1 MPTIYS
7 SLYSSFIRQGSTFA
21 KSITTHGYAQSVV
34 AATHPHVLNSQNRPV
49 FGRRHPYRLGRLSNL
64 HLHSAFHTE
73 RACSQRAEQTSA
85 QNNHGGLDAYYE
97 NLQIS
102 QAAAGE
108 PENEWTQ
115 FEFPKRIEWKPS
127 SSSVLHNDE
136 SVAAAEA
143 AAEAAEAV
151 EALESRSVISAEDQA
166 VLAHVDALLEREV
179 EARKQLEATEDASDV
194 NNSSSPPLSR
204 VRSPVT
210 ESSRTPGAA
219 LDEPSQVDAQS
230 QPFADRLLK
239 LSQDGQHVEIPAVFE
254 AMVASGATPTTS
266 AYNALLSATMH
277 LPIKRIEVVSK
288 ALDVFAD
295 MKRRRVA
302 PDCDTY
308 DILVGLL
315 ASRSLEVSHLK
326 AALEV
331 KRKRFGG
338 MDQEGKFMLDS
349 HELEYAILC
358 EDDRLDLAIQLF
370 GNSIHADAAAFSAET
385 YHHLISACAASER
398 VSDMLRLFEHMESNK
413 KPASSSLYCSMITAF
428 AKNGNLISAVE
439 CYTEYRDLAIAA
451 DKGRATTL
459 RDRLDA
465 EVYAAV
471 INAYIVCDKDGG
483 AKKFYNK
490 IVEEYGKRA
499 ADYKDAMVRTG
510 FVKGLIN
517 RKSYEKAFAWAQAV
531 QDEARTLCLMDVAT
545 NAADN
550 NAFATATEVYNSIVA
565 DPQTM
570 ATPTVALLA
579 MSIRTGDVASARK
592 YWHLLSTCQATS
604 SFIEPTAMY
613 AVALI
618 GSGQVVEGL
627 VQSKAMFH
635 RIRQSALQDPQ
646 SQLDAEIEEGVDFI
660 FRYMDSR
667 GIKDPRLGRAQQN
680 ATSAIRAG
688 RIPAHAQTVDSTTS
702 VGAPEP
708 DRDFDPHAHSVDIQ
722 GSFRINQILESPLYD
737 GASRVN
743 DALECLH
750 SMRRARTHP
759 RYITYAKLITAASR
773 EKASMNLCL
782 EILDF
787 ARTDVPSLYKYATVR
802 FGWTAIL
809 DAMVGACLTL
819 GHRER
824 AENYHDELLQMGSR
838 PSANTYGLYIATLK
852 DAEKPVD
859 EAGEALRIFLKA
871 KAEGVQPTAFLYNAL
886 IGKLGKARRID
897 ECLLYFQEM
906 RSLNVNLTSV
916 TYGTVINAL
925 CRVGDYK
932 MAEDLFIEME
942 AQVNYRP
949 RPAPYNSIMQ
959 FFLTTKRDKVKVL
972 QYYERMQSRRIEPTS
987 HTYKLLIDTH
997 ATLEPF
1003 DIAAADA
1010 LVKTMHSSGQA
1021 QSVHYASLIHARG
1034 CILDDMEGAKKL
1046 FDTVVSDRLV
1056 RVDALLYQALF
1067 EAMVANHRVEE
1078 TEAVLMQMRDHRVA
1092 LSPYIAN
1099 TLIRGWSAQ
1108 NNVDKARQF
1117 FDAVPR
1123 YKREPS
1129 TYEAMTRAYLAAQQH
1144 ENAEGVVEE
1153 MRRRGFPYLVAKK
1166 VTDLVS
1172 GGRSS

>member
-21 KSITTHGYAQSVV
+21 KSITTHGYAQSVI

-73 RACSQRAEQTSA
+73 RAGSQRAEQTSA
-85 QNNHGGLDAYYE
+85 QNHHGGLDAYYE

-136 SVAAAEA
+136 SAA
-143 AAEAAEAV
+143 AAEAAEIAETV
-151 EALESRSVISAEDQA
+151 EAFESRSVISAEDQA

-179 EARKQLEATEDASDV
+179 EARKQSEATEDASDV
-194 NNSSSPPLSR
+194 KYSSSPSLSR
-204 VRSPVT
+204 VQTPVS

-219 LDEPSQVDAQS
+219 LDESSQVDALS

-254 AMVASGATPTTS
+254 AMVASGVTPTAS

-302 PDCDTY
+302 PDFYTY

-349 HELEYAILC
+349 CELEYAILC

-370 GNSIHADAAAFSAET
+370 DNSIDADVAMYSAET

-413 KPASSSLYCSMITAF
+413 KPASSSLYSSMITAF
-428 AKNGNLISAVE
+428 AKNGNLVSAVE
-439 CYTEYRDLAIAA
+439 CYTEYRDLAIEA

-459 RDRLDA
+459 RDRSDA

-471 INAYIVCDKDGG
+471 INAYIVSDKDGG
-483 AKKFYNK
+483 AKKFYDK
-490 IVEEYGKRA
+490 IVNEYGERVA
-499 ADYKDAMVRTG
+499 EYKNVMVRTG
-510 FVKGLIN
+510 FVKGLVN
-517 RKSYEKAFAWAQAV
+517 RQSYEKAFAWAQTV
-531 QDEARTLCLMDVAT
+531 QAEVRTLCLMDVAT

-550 NAFATATEVYNSIVA
+550 NALATATEVYNSIIA
-565 DPQTM
+565 DPQTV

-579 MSIRTGDVASARK
+579 MSIRTGDVASASK

-635 RIRQSALQDPQ
+635 RIRQSALQNPQ
-646 SQLDAEIEEGVDFI
+646 SQVDAEIEEGVDFI
-660 FRYMDSR
+660 RRYMLSR
-667 GIKDPRLGRAQQN
+667 GIKDPRGSRAQQT
-680 ATSAIRAG
+680 ASLAIRAG
-688 RIPAHAQTVDSTTS
+688 KVPAHAQSMDSTTS
-702 VGAPEP
+702 AGGPEP
-708 DRDFDPHAHSVDIQ
+708 DRDFDPHAHNVDIQ
-722 GSFRINQILESPLYD
+722 GSFRINQILESPLYE

-750 SMRRARTHP
+750 SMRRAGTHP
-759 RYITYAKLITAASR
+759 RYITYAKLISAASR
-773 EKASMNLCL
+773 EKAPINLCL
-782 EILDF
+782 KILEF
-787 ARTDVPSLYKYATVR
+787 ARTDIAPLYKHATVR

-809 DAMVGACLTL
+809 DAMIGACLSL

-852 DAEKPVD
+852 DADKPVD
-859 EAGEALRIFLKA
+859 EASEALRIFHKA

-932 MAEDLFIEME
+932 TAEDLFHEME
-942 AQVNYRP
+942 TQVNYRP

-1010 LVKTMHSSGQA
+1010 LVKTMRSSGQA

-1034 CILDDMEGAKKL
+1034 CILDDMDGAKKL

-1078 TEAVLMQMRDHRVA
+1078 TESVLAQMRDHRIA

-1117 FDAVPR
+1117 FDAVPK

-1166 VTDLVS
+1166 IIDLVS

>member
-73 RACSQRAEQTSA
+73 RTGGQRAEQTSA
-85 QNNHGGLDAYYE
+85 QNHHGGLDAYYE

-136 SVAAAEA
+136 SAAAAEA
-143 AAEAAEAV
+143 AAEAAETVVAP
-151 EALESRSVISAEDQA
+151 ESRSVISAEDQA

-179 EARKQLEATEDASDV
+179 EARKQLEATEEGSDV
-194 NNSSSPPLSR
+194 KNSSSPPLSR
-204 VRSPVT
+204 VWTPVSET
-210 ESSRTPGAA
+210 SRTPGAA
-219 LDEPSQVDAQS
+219 LDEASQVDAQS

-254 AMVASGATPTTS
+254 AMVASGATPTPS

-358 EDDRLDLAIQLF
+358 EDDRLDLAIELF
-370 GNSIHADAAAFSAET
+370 GNSIDADVAMYSAET

-413 KPASSSLYCSMITAF
+413 KPASSSLYSSMITAF
-428 AKNGNLISAVE
+428 AKNGNLVSAVE

-459 RDRLDA
+459 LDRLDA

-471 INAYIVCDKDGG
+471 INAYIVSDKDGG

-490 IVEEYGKRA
+490 IVKEYGERA
-499 ADYKDAMVRTG
+499 AEYKDAMVRTG

-517 RKSYEKAFAWAQAV
+517 RRSYEQAFAWARAV
-531 QDEARTLCLMDVAT
+531 QAEARTLCLIDVAT
-545 NAADN
+545 NAADD

-565 DPQTM
+565 DPQTL

-579 MSIRTGDVASARK
+579 MSIRTGDVASANK
-592 YWHLLSTCQATS
+592 YWHLLTTCRATS

-646 SQLDAEIEEGVDFI
+646 SQVDAEIEEGVDFI
-660 FRYMDSR
+660 RRYMDSR
-667 GIKDPRLGRAQQN
+667 EIKDPRRGRAQQT
-680 ATSAIRAG
+680 ASLAIRAG
-688 RIPAHAQTVDSTTS
+688 KVPAYAQTMD
-702 VGAPEP
+702 PEP
-708 DRDFDPHAHSVDIQ
+708 DRDFDPHAHNVDIQ

-773 EKASMNLCL
+773 EKAPMDLCL
-782 EILDF
+782 EILEF
-787 ARTDVPSLYKYATVR
+787 ARTDVAPLYKYATVR

-809 DAMVGACLTL
+809 DAMIGACLTL
-819 GHRER
+819 GYRGR

-838 PSANTYGLYIATLK
+838 PSANTYGLYITTLK
-852 DAEKPVD
+852 DADKPVD
-859 EAGEALRIFLKA
+859 EAGEALRIFHKA
-871 KAEGVQPTAFLYNAL
+871 KADGVQPTAFLYNAL
-886 IGKLGKARRID
+886 IGKLGKARRIE

-932 MAEDLFIEME
+932 MAEDLFHEME

-959 FFLTTKRDKVKVL
+959 FFLTTKRDKAKVVE
-972 QYYERMQSRRIEPTS
+972 YYHRMQSRRIEPTS

-1010 LVKTMHSSGQA
+1010 LVETMRSSGQA

-1078 TEAVLMQMRDHRVA
+1078 TEAVLTQMRDHRIA

-1117 FDAVPR
+1117 FDAVPM

-1129 TYEAMTRAYLAAQQH
+1129 TYEAMTRAYLSAQQH
-1144 ENAEGVVEE
+1144 ENAEDVVEE
-1153 MRRRGFPYLVAKK
+1153 MRRRGFPYAVAKK
-1166 VTDLVS
+1166 IIDLVG